1 MRAGGKH
8 RPAFFLNTE
17 RIFHHETAISQS
29 HASRDTRLFGCW
41 SADFASLR
49 LGFDGIE
56 LWLSVVSGAGLI
68 LYSLMTDYRFGFA
81 KLLSYNLHLLF
92 DVTAG
97 VALFAA
103 PFILGFGFT
112 ATIYYPIMAIGVF
125 AVVAASER
133 MSALRA

>member
-1 MRAGGKH
+1 MKLQ
-8 RPAFFLNTE
+8 FLNPTLHG
-17 RIFHHETAISQS
+17 ILDYLAAGALIS
-29 HASRDTRLFGCW
+29 LPFV
-41 SADFASLR
+41 

-68 LYSLMTDYRFGFA
+68 LYSFMTDYRFGFA

-97 VALFAA
+97 VALFVA

-125 AVVAASER
+125 AVVAASAR